1 LGGAI
6 GFAGFLQKFFTFL
19 TWRQLTGLLPRKPS
33 FLDEPF
39 AYRPILFEPV
49 AFHERPPVVNFRSRT
64 LRLVFLAEHPL
75 FASVFAKV
83 K

>member
-1 LGGAI
+1 VGGAI

-19 TWRQLTGLLPRKPS
+19 TWGQLTGLFPRKPS

-49 AFHERPPVVNFRSRT
+49 AFHERPPVVK
-64 LRLVFLAEHPL
+64 
-75 FASVFAKV
+75 FALEPYAQCF
-83 K
+83 

>member
-19 TWRQLTGLLPRKPS
+19 TWGQLTGLFPRKPS

-49 AFHERPPVVNFRSRT
+49 AFHECPPVVK
-64 LRLVFLAEHPL
+64 
-75 FASVFAKV
+75 FALEPYALYF
-83 K
+83 